1 MPGRSPHRRSTPP
14 PPLIS
19 RHSPSRGRISRPSPD
34 RHRLEMVSS
43 SRGRERREYRTS
55 VRRSR
60 SPVPPKVRSFS
71 PSLKRKGSP
80 NREREIPQ
88 RRTKISKSPV
98 GSRGGSDHGTYIPA
112 VTEPDTHSVRN
123 VSESERFR
131 ERNYEGERERAG
143 PQFRG
148 PEGSIDYDVNE
159 LKKFTVE
166 IIRKSTGSND
176 ETIINRNIT
185 NPDDIAP
192 VRRPGTRGN
201 DRHNIQHSPQWMNR
215 EEFNFNH
222 QNEGARPLF
231 LRAEAS
237 TSGNKDRSAP
247 ADEYRRVVAI
257 DPSRVSGARERERS
271 RERPRYS
278 PGPYEESRR
287 TYYPE
292 RPRSPYESRRR
303 SPAREREE
311 YLEPREKPRERRASS
326 REILRRDVEVRR
338 REERR
343 YSPER
348 GSYERESDLRA
359 RINEK
364 RSEPHLREEREHS
377 SRRYENDKE
386 RHGRPHHSPV
396 PRERRRT
403 GSVERHEGSSRPSR
417 GEQWEREGGER
428 RRRHSRERED
438 RGRERYEHSDDYE
451 ERRPSSYKT
460 DYEPK
465 KFYRNYEEKEFVP
478 LPTRGRGGPPIRR
491 GVPPI
496 MRGRGIVRGI
506 NRGFRGGIMVPRG
519 VPRVPFLGMRGFP
532 PRKSTF

>member
-34 RHRLEMVSS
+34 RHRLEMVST
-43 SRGRERREYRTS
+43 SRGRERREYRPS

-60 SPVPPKVRSFS
+60 SPVPSKVRSFS
-71 PSLKRKGSP
+71 PPLKRKGSP

-131 ERNYEGERERAG
+131 ERNYDGERDRAG

-148 PEGSIDYDVNE
+148 PEGSIDFDISE
-159 LKKFTVE
+159 LKKFTIE

-176 ETIINRNIT
+176 DTIINRTIT

-192 VRRPGTRGN
+192 VRRPDVYAEDYHYYNKGHGK
-201 DRHNIQHSPQWMNR
+201 D
-215 EEFNFNH
+215 
-222 QNEGARPLF
+222 EGARPLF

-237 TSGNKDRSAP
+237 ASGSKDRTAP
-247 ADEYRRVVAI
+247 VDEYRRIVAI
-257 DPSRVSGARERERS
+257 DPSRVTGSHERERS

-292 RPRSPYESRRR
+292 RPRSPYESRHR
-303 SPAREREE
+303 SPVPVRERED

-326 REILRRDVEVRR
+326 REMLRRDVEVRR

-348 GSYERESDLRA
+348 GSYERDSDLRA

-364 RSEPHLREEREHS
+364 RSEPHVREEREHS

-396 PRERRRT
+396 TRERRRT
-403 GSVERHEGSSRPSR
+403 GSVERHEGSRPSR

-465 KFYRNYEEKEFVP
+465 KFYRSYEEKEFVP
-478 LPTRGRGGPPIRR
+478 LPTRGRGGPPMRR

-506 NRGFRGGIMVPRG
+506 NRGFRGIMVPRG